1 MEAVAVKIGH
11 LPATQEQG
19 GGQRRD
25 ENRLHEIDHEKGAEL
40 HAAVFYEVTYD
51 LGFAL
56 RHIKGNALVFA
67 EPGCQEQQE
76 TKGLQHYSPAWQP
89 SPKNLSL
96 LAADLIEIQGTEYH
110 KQPDEG

>member
-56 RHIKGNALVFA
+56 RQIKGNALGFG

-76 TKGLQHYSPAWQP
+76 TKGLQDIPQLGNP
-89 SPKNLSL
+89 PQKNCPCSRTIL
-96 LAADLIEIQGTEYH
+96 
-110 KQPDEG
+110 